1 MKNYCFFNL
10 HRGLFYEKTSNEFDK
25 YVRNVP
31 IKEVEDI
38 LNREGGDVDGWAS
51 SWMCV
56 VAINLD
62 SAILI
67 AERESY
73 VRKGIEPWNVTKHYW
88 DFVCEYETKS
98 SAPFYGGVTYN
109 LTGTKNTKRV
119 FSDPDTK
126 KGSEELKYRV
136 V

>member
-1 MKNYCFFNL
+1 MD
-10 HRGLFYEKTSNEFDK
+10 R
-25 YVRNVP
+25 
-31 IKEVEDI
+31 
-38 LNREGGDVDGWAS
+38 WAS

-56 VAINLD
+56 VAPALN
-62 SAILI
+62 SAIKI
-67 AERESY
+67 AERESC
-73 VRKGIEPWNVTKHYW
+73 VRKGTEPRNVTKHYW

-98 SAPFYGGVTYN
+98 NAPFYGGVTYN
-109 LTGTKNTKRV
+109 LTGTKNIKRV